1 MSPLSDA
8 DKAGLLRAAALLI
21 ESRQP
26 AKQATMSH
34 RAPPAFYPVLYLVRF
49 DFPGVVR
56 VYAHDTG
63 TLIVQSQ
70 AGRPTEPEFTRAQRA
85 GKPSL

>member
-1 MSPLSDA
+1 MRPLNDA
-8 DKAGLLRAAALLI
+8 GRHALLRAAALLI

-34 RAPPAFYPVLYLVRF
+34 CGAPSFCPALYLVRF

-63 TLIVQSQ
+63 TLIVQSRP
-70 AGRPTEPEFTRAQRA
+70 GRPAEPKVARAQRA
-85 GKPSL
+85 GRPNP